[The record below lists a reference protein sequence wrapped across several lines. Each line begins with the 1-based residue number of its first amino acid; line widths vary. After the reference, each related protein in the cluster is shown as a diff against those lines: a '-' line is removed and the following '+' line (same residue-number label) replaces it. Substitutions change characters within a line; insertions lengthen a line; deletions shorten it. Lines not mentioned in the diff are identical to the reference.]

1 MEYIP
6 AVQKKEIEH
15 LKALQEIAFFLNF
28 KLSFKELSEKVL
40 SVVISTL
47 QVETATIYISDPE
60 QKQLKCLT
68 SVGKHKEVIIKR
80 EESLEHKLGFGLIG
94 WIAQMGTAEILNE
107 PQKNSYYSKEADSLI
122 GITAKNI
129 LCVPIVYKNK
139 NYGVIEVINKKSDF
153 DELDKEFLATVTGNI
168 AMTLENSELY
178 QEMIYS
184 KEYVENIIESIPG
197 GFIATDKEGKITV
210 FNSQAQNILGINK
223 SSAVG
228 KNAKDVFINQSEIPS
243 ILFDAFMKQ
252 QIQNRQEVFLIVKTD
267 KRILIGYGTILIKNK
282 FGKLAG
288 SGMIFQDITE
298 FAK

>member
-6 AVQKKEIEH
+6 AVKKKEIEH
-15 LKALQEIAFFLNF
+15 LKALHEIAFFL
-28 KLSFKELSEKVL
+28 SFRLTLKESSGKVL
-40 SVVISTL
+40 TVVLSTL
-47 QVETATIYISDPE
+47 EVETATIYTSDLE
-60 QKQLKCLT
+60 QKQLTCLT
-68 SVGKHKEVIIKR
+68 SIGKHKEGIIKR
-80 EESLEHKLGFGLIG
+80 EERLKHRLGFGLIG
-94 WIAQMGTAEILNE
+94 WIAQIGKAEILND
-107 PQKNSYYSKEADSLI
+107 PQKNSYYSKEVDALA

-129 LCVPIVYKNK
+129 LCVPIVHKNR
-139 NYGVIEVINKKSDF
+139 NYGVIEIINKKTDF
-153 DELDKEFLATVTGNI
+153 DELDKEFLITVASNI
-168 AMTLENSELY
+168 AMTLENSDLY

-228 KNAKDVFINQSEIPS
+228 KYAKDVFIRQPEVPS
-243 ILFDAFMKQ
+243 ILFDAFMNQ
-252 QIQNRQEVFLIVKTD
+252 QIQNRQEVFLVVKTD